1 MNGNAT
7 VLISHQPGRQGGWG
21 FQYEGRFRQALV
33 SKGHNRD
40 TDWFSVIDGEWPEL
54 DNAMRQWLAADNFTA
69 DGQQRRSLESFR

>member
-1 MNGNAT
+1 
-7 VLISHQPGRQGGWG
+7 
-21 FQYEGRFRQALV
+21 GRFRQALV